1 VFVVSWID
9 NIVRPLVISN
19 ATHISF
25 LLVMFGVLG
34 GLASFGMIGLF
45 LGPVILAVVVA
56 IWQEWLAQPVLSPP
70 VDTKTD

>member
-1 VFVVSWID
+1 MVSWID